1 MKSHYHAILAWHG
14 QGWWTLDTTPLGGM
28 WLMTAVLQWVRTN
41 RTEHGM
47 RKKYNNH
54 CLKKNE
60 KCPCI
65 IVALCCHP
73 IFLPN
78 FL

>member
-1 MKSHYHAILAWHG
+1 MKSHYHAILAWHD

-47 RKKYNNH
+47 RKKYNH